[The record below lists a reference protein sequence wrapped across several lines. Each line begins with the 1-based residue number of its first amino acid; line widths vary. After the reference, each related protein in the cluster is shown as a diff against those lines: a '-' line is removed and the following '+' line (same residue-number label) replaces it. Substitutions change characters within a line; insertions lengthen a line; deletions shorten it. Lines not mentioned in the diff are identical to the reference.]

1 MKRRLSN
8 RLSFESLE
16 RREMMAADA
25 FLKGNLLLVQGTDSS
40 DTIVVSQ
47 TKTAITVQ
55 IQDSATNATRLQRTF
70 SASSVTS
77 IDVKGLAG
85 NDSIYNHTSK
95 PSKMFGGSGGDTI
108 YGSDSASDTLY
119 SGTQAGGADTG
130 TNYLYGRGG
139 ADTLRGGSA
148 RDIIQ
153 GGNQND
159 TIYGAGDN
167 DELWGGDH
175 DDWIYGEAG
184 FDVAHGESGN
194 DHLFGGIGDD
204 VLFGEAAIDELFG
217 EADNDTLVGGA
228 GADYLDAGIGK
239 DRLYGFDNF
248 CHASYDGET
257 DTYRDSF
264 NLNQWVADGV
274 SSLDVNQ
281 DKSHTCSILAT
292 LAAVAEASA
301 VDLAGGIRYLGNS
314 QFEVRLFPENGGPA
328 VWQRIQFDGS
338 WTTTDAQPTRERLA
352 AGEAA
357 LLPVGVFDSGTGA
370 SEGLPLGAVVNEFWP
385 LLYQR
390 AYLEYMG
397 VNWREPNPNNWVEQA
412 PGHPVWARSWLVAE
426 VITGWQNSTQTYFG
440 DLSGATQAEKGTVL
454 RQSMITAL
462 SSGHVLTFGGLGH
475 VYAVL
480 GIDNAAGKITL
491 YDPRAADNNTTRA
504 LDRDRNNN
512 PNDGR
517 IVMSWDAFL
526 NNYITNDDGEYV
538 MYFSVTRP

>member
-1 MKRRLSN
+1 M
-8 RLSFESLE
+8 EQLE

-25 FLKGNLLLVQGTDSS
+25 TLKGGLLLVQGTDSG

-47 TKTAITVQ
+47 TKTSITVK

-70 SASSVTS
+70 NASSVTS

-85 NDSIYNHTSK
+85 NDSIYNNTSK
-95 PSKMFGGSGGDTI
+95 TSKMFGGSGGDTL

-119 SGTQAGGADTG
+119 SGTVAGGVDSG

-148 RDIIQ
+148 RDFIY

-194 DHLFGGIGDD
+194 DHIYGGIGEDT
-204 VLFGEAAIDELFG
+204 LFGEAGIDELFG

-228 GADYLDAGIGK
+228 GADYLDAGLGK

-248 CHASYDGET
+248 SHASYDGET

-264 NLNQWVADGV
+264 DLSRWVVDGV
-274 SSLDVNQ
+274 SPLDVNQ

-292 LAAVAEASA
+292 LAAVAGNPA

-314 QFEVRLFPENGGPA
+314 QFEVRLFPENGGA
-328 VWQRIQFDGS
+328 AIWQRIEFDGS

-352 AGEAA
+352 AGEAN
-357 LLPVGVFDSGTGA
+357 LLPAGVFNSATGA
-370 SEGLPLGAVVNEFWP
+370 SDGLPLGAVVNEFWP

-397 VNWREPNPNNWVEQA
+397 INWRDPNPDNWVDNA
-412 PGHPVWARSWLVAE
+412 PGREAWARSWRVAE
-426 VITGWQNSTQTYFG
+426 VITGWQKSTTTSFK
-440 DLSGATQAEKGTVL
+440 DLPGGTEAEKGAVL
-454 RQSMITAL
+454 GARMISAL
-462 SSGHVLTFGGLGH
+462 NAGHVLTIGGLGH

-480 GIDNAAGKITL
+480 GLDNVADKITL
-491 YDPRAADNNTTRA
+491 YDPRAADNNSSCAR
-504 LDRDRNNN
+504 DRDRDN
-512 PNDGR
+512 PNDGI

-526 NNYITNDDGEYV
+526 NNYIRDEFKQYA
-538 MYFSVTRP
+538 MYFSVTER